1 MEYVSSFPLG
11 ELLTTVTPGFSFCP
25 PLVCLSSF
33 LLSLRIPRNFFL
45 LNNLVYHSGSRMW
58 YQITIEFYG
67 GTGMQEDQIRQESE
81 TYYSPRWGA
90 SRKGCSPLTPSAS
103 CPHVWG
109 GKLGCPRPAATVR
122 SREAYGNPGCLA
134 RAGSKVIIK
143 SILSWKGPTEII
155 KSHSQV
161 HTAPPKIQT
170 LCLRALSKLSLNSS
184 R

>member
-1 MEYVSSFPLG
+1 MWSTSAAFPW
-11 ELLTTVTPGFSFCP
+11 E
-25 PLVCLSSF
+25 SF
-33 LLSLRIPRNFFL
+33 LPQLHLVFLSVPHLSASPLFCCLYVYPETSFFSTTL
-45 LNNLVYHSGSRMW
+45 GLIKNNLVYHSGSRMW
-58 YQITIEFYG
+58 YQITIGFYG

-81 TYYSPRWGA
+81 TCYSQRWGA

-170 LCLRALSKLSLNSS
+170 LCLRAV
-184 R
+184 